1 MGGETRLNPAVQNI
15 RSGGETVIN
24 PALGIAGASVGTLFS
39 RAATRSSAGLT
50 SRRGSG
56 YFPLQEGRS
65 GLCREALP
73 PSDSGKRRG
82 PGGAGGS

>member
-24 PALGIAGASVGTLFS
+24 PALGIAAELPVGTLLPGGYEVVG
-39 RAATRSSAGLT
+39 RLDVPAGEAD
-50 SRRGSG
+50 
-56 YFPLQEGRS
+56 FPLQEGRS